1 MTYNFHEEPEIMI
14 QDRLLI
20 LAIGTNHQSW
30 NNIRRA
36 KRMVREAF
44 PESLVKY
51 SSIAVTTP
59 IGIGG
64 KNFRN
69 CLTAFISDLDI
80 EEVIRRT
87 KQIEVQCGNTQE
99 KRTRGIVEM
108 DIDILFHHGRY
119 YHEQDWNRSYIQQL
133 LQELLPADFI
143 SPPQNS

>member
-1 MTYNFHEEPEIMI
+1 MI

-44 PESLVKY
+44 PESLVVY

-59 IGIGG
+59 IGISG

-69 CLTAFISDLDI
+69 CLTAFYTDLDI

-87 KQIEVQCGNTQE
+87 KQIETLCGNTQE
-99 KRTRGIVEM
+99 KRACGIVEM
-108 DIDILFHHGRY
+108 DIDVLFHHGQY
-119 YHEQDWNRSYIQQL
+119 YHEKDWDRPYVRQL
-133 LQELLPADFI
+133 LSELLPADI
-143 SPPQNS
+143 IPPPQHS